1 MKHINNFSKVLQ
13 HTLRVVIFCSFF
25 LLLSNVSEATHYR
38 YGSMSWEKVS
48 GNTYRITISQAW
60 RKSFFPNVVG
70 GGIVNTGVLD
80 LGDGSSTP
88 VLLKVCSR
96 NCFAYALGVMP
107 TRRVNTRWKWKELID
122 TSAARSLSEGGD
134 GRSLSRRS
142 RREPLPCAV
151 RFCSSHP
158 ERSGARAGQTGRQ

>member
-88 VLLKVCSR
+88 VLLKVTSIDPVEDW
-96 NCFAYALGVMP
+96 FFGVFIYLKTYPSTP
-107 TRRVNTRWKWKELID
+107 TVKDYNLIFTGCCRLSTLKNAAD
-122 TSAARSLSEGGD
+122 GNYLSTSNINVGTNNNSPVLTIN
-134 GRSLSRRS
+134 
-142 RREPLPCAV
+142 PI
-151 RFCSSHP
+151 
-158 ERSGARAGQTGRQ
+158 